1 MALSPARRL
10 LLERFRVQRLHG
22 TPFPTTAAAV
32 GALCCVQSQDPL
44 GAKWSLGMRVK
55 GATDASID
63 RDYDAGKFLRTH
75 ILRPTWHYV
84 LPEDIRWILALTSP
98 HVLRANRTQEQRLG
112 LTGKVLARCEQVIGK
127 ALEGGKHTTREGLG
141 AALARAGIKAEGQKL
156 AYVMMALE
164 LNALICSG
172 AMQGKQHTYALLEER
187 AGGRRTGERIVR
199 EEAVAELLR
208 RFVAG
213 HAPATLKQFCWWS
226 GLKLTEARKAREALK
241 DSLAIES
248 IDGTEWVSS
257 PSRTTKSQQPA
268 AHLIPEYD
276 EVLVGTADIG
286 IPRLM
291 ADRRIPGRTT
301 NTFDRPLLI
310 GGEWVG
316 TWRRTVGP
324 KRVVLEVE
332 RFGRFTREQAGAVEQ
347 AVAKYEAF
355 VGLEVEHRS
364 ARCRTTAAIPPSSC
378 GSRR

>member
-1 MALSPARRL
+1 MALSPARRI

-44 GAKWSLGMRVK
+44 GAKWSLGMRVQ

-63 RDYDAGKFLRTH
+63 REYNAGKFLRTH
-75 ILRPTWHYV
+75 VLRPTWHYV
-84 LPEDIRWILALTSP
+84 LPADIRWILELTSP
-98 HVLRANRTQEQRLG
+98 HVLRANRTQEKRLG
-112 LTGKVLARCEQVIGK
+112 LDGKLLARCEQAIAK
-127 ALEGGKHTTREGLG
+127 ALEGGNHTTREGLG
-141 AALARAGIKAEGQKL
+141 TALARAGIKAEGQKL
-156 AYVMMALE
+156 AYVMMSLE

-187 AGGRRTGERIVR
+187 APVGKKVGR
-199 EEAVAELLR
+199 EEGVTELLR
-208 RFVAG
+208 RFVSG
-213 HAPATLKQFCWWS
+213 HAPTTLKQFCWWS
-226 GLKLTEARKAREALK
+226 GLKLNEAREAREALRSSV
-241 DSLAIES
+241 DSEN
-248 IDGTEWVSS
+248 IDGVEWLRAGAGS
-257 PSRTTKSQQPA
+257 TKSQKPE

-301 NTFDRPLLI
+301 NTFDRPLLV

-324 KRVVLEVE
+324 KRVILEVE
-332 RFGRFTREQAGAVEQ
+332 RFGKFTREQTSAVEK
-347 AVAKYEAF
+347 AVARYEAF
-355 VGLEVEHRS
+355 VGLEVEHR
-364 ARCRTTAAIPPSSC
+364 TV
-378 GSRR
+378 

>member
-1 MALSPARRL
+1 MALSPARRI

-22 TPFPTTAAAV
+22 TPFTTAAEAV

-63 RDYDAGKFLRTH
+63 RDNNAGKFLRTH

-84 LPEDIRWILALTSP
+84 LPADIRWILELTSP
-98 HVLRANRTQEQRLG
+98 HVLRANRTQEKRLG
-112 LTGKVLARCEQVIGK
+112 LDGKVLARCEQAIGK
-127 ALEGGKHTTREGLG
+127 ALEGGNHTTREGLG
-141 AALARAGIKAEGQKL
+141 KVLARAGIKAEGQKL

-164 LNALICSG
+164 LNAVVCSG

-187 AGGRRTGERIVR
+187 AGKGRKGGEGKTGRAEGM
-199 EEAVAELLR
+199 AELLR

-213 HAPATLKQFCWWS
+213 HAPTTIKQFCWWS
-226 GLKLTEARKAREALK
+226 GLKLKEAREAREALK
-241 DSLAIES
+241 SEFDREI
-248 IDGTEWVSS
+248 IDGVEWLRARAGS
-257 PSRTTKSQQPA
+257 TKSQKPE

-332 RFGRFTREQAGAVEQ
+332 RFGRFTRVQAEAVEQ
-347 AVAKYEAF
+347 EIARYEVF
-355 VGLEVEHRS
+355 VGLEVEHRGRE
-364 ARCRTTAAIPPSSC
+364 AGNR
-378 GSRR
+378 

>member
-1 MALSPARRL
+1 MSHPPARRL
-10 LLERFRVQRLHG
+10 LLERFRTQRLLG
-22 TPFPTTAAAV
+22 APFPSAGAAV
-32 GALCCVQSQDPL
+32 GTLCCVQSQDPL

-199 EEAVAELLR
+199 EEAVAEL
-208 RFVAG
+208 
-213 HAPATLKQFCWWS
+213 
-226 GLKLTEARKAREALK
+226 
-241 DSLAIES
+241 
-248 IDGTEWVSS
+248 
-257 PSRTTKSQQPA
+257 
-268 AHLIPEYD
+268 
-276 EVLVGTADIG
+276 
-286 IPRLM
+286 
-291 ADRRIPGRTT
+291 
-301 NTFDRPLLI
+301 
-310 GGEWVG
+310 
-316 TWRRTVGP
+316 
-324 KRVVLEVE
+324 
-332 RFGRFTREQAGAVEQ
+332 
-347 AVAKYEAF
+347 
-355 VGLEVEHRS
+355 
-364 ARCRTTAAIPPSSC
+364 
-378 GSRR
+378 